1 VNSMAS
7 DRRTRG
13 AAIRD
18 AAAIFR
24 RRWWVVA
31 ACVVVLPGAVYF
43 YTARQEKT
51 YEARAIVQPQPT
63 GPTGAGGSQPTRQAN
78 TGVLRGYAGSSRVT
92 GATLKSL
99 RPPSGSV
106 GALTSSFDETTGLI
120 TLTASATTA
129 RLAVD
134 AATAYGRA
142 LVRYAGVNL
151 RRQID
156 TQISGARQALARTRG
171 RVQRRAVRDTLS
183 SLAAFREA
191 TLAPVSVVSTGDAQ
205 LTSPHPGRN
214 ALLALILALLI
225 SPALVMLFD
234 RFDRT
239 LRRPT
244 ELERVVGHT
253 LLTRIPREAF
263 GSGRD
268 GPRAVRAFQRLRDS
282 LVFFDP
288 DRRPDTVAIVSPLE
302 GEGRTTVAVGL
313 ARSLADAGRRVALV
327 DADLRDPGVAS
338 RMGVRAMPGLSDLL
352 EGRGD
357 LNGVLCLI
365 DGIER
370 RLTVLPAGSPSTLG
384 AELLGSK
391 QMAGLLAWL
400 SEHYDFV
407 VIDTSPFLASTGTLA
422 LVARTSGVVAVARLN
437 QTPRDAVRRMVRIAT
452 AGGGRILGAVATGAT
467 SDGREAE
474 TATDGRMDSRRF
486 PQANRAGAN
495 GL

>member
-1 VNSMAS
+1 MSMAS
-7 DRRTRG
+7 DPQTRG
-13 AAIRD
+13 GAMRD
-18 AAAIFR
+18 AAALLR

-31 ACVVVLPGAVYF
+31 ACVLVIPGAVYL
-43 YTARQEKT
+43 YTARLQKT
-51 YEARAIVQPQPT
+51 YEAAAIVQPQPAVS
-63 GPTGAGGSQPTRQAN
+63 TGAGGTQPTSQAN
-78 TGVLRGYAGSSRVT
+78 TGVLGGYAGSSQVT

-106 GALTSSFDETTGLI
+106 GALTSSFDENTGLI
-120 TLTASATTA
+120 TLTASATTP

-134 AATAYGRA
+134 AARAYGRA
-142 LVRYAGVNL
+142 LVRYVGVNV
-151 RRQID
+151 RRQLD
-156 TQISGARQALARTRG
+156 TQISGARHTLAATRDP
-171 RVQRRAVRDTLS
+171 VDRRAVRDTLS
-183 SLAAFREA
+183 SLTAFREA
-191 TLAPVSVVSTGDAQ
+191 AVAPVSVVSTGDARVA
-205 LTSPHPGRN
+205 SPHPGRN

-225 SPALVMLFD
+225 SPALVVLVD

-244 ELERVVGHT
+244 ELERVGGHT
-253 LLTRIPREAF
+253 LLARIPRVAF

-282 LVFFDP
+282 VIFFDP
-288 DRRPDTVAIVSPLE
+288 DHRPDTIAIVSPLE

-313 ARSLADAGRRVALV
+313 ARSLADAGRHVALV

-338 RMGVRAMPGLSDLL
+338 RTAVRATPGLSDVLQD
-352 EGRGD
+352 RGD
-357 LNGVLCLI
+357 LEGILCLI
-365 DGIER
+365 DGFEG
-370 RLTVLPAGSPSTLG
+370 RLTVLPAGSPSPLG

-391 QMAGLLAWL
+391 QMASLLAWL
-400 SEHYDFV
+400 SERHDFV

-474 TATDGRMDSRRF
+474 TATDRRTDSRF
-486 PQANRAGAN
+486 PQASRAGAN
-495 GL
+495 GS

>member
-1 VNSMAS
+1 M
-7 DRRTRG
+7 
-13 AAIRD
+13 RD
-18 AAAIFR
+18 AAVLFR

-31 ACVVVLPGAVYF
+31 ACVVVLPGAIYL
-43 YTARQEKT
+43 YTARQQKT
-51 YEARAIVQPQPT
+51 YEASVIVQPQST
-63 GPTGAGGSQPTRQAN
+63 GATGAGGTQPTS
-78 TGVLRGYAGSSRVT
+78 TGGLVGYADSTQVT

-106 GALTSSFDETTGLI
+106 GGLTSSVDQNTDLI
-120 TLTASATTA
+120 TLTASATTP

-142 LVRYAGVNL
+142 LILYVEVDV

-156 TQISGARQALARTRG
+156 NQISGARQALTRTRG

-183 SLAAFREA
+183 SLAGFREA
-191 TLAPVSVVSTGDAQ
+191 ILAPVSVVSTGDAQ
-205 LTSPHPGRN
+205 VASPHPGRN

-225 SPALVMLFD
+225 SPALVVLFD

-282 LVFFDP
+282 VIFFDP

-313 ARSLADAGRRVALV
+313 ARSLVDAGRRVALV
-327 DADLRDPGVAS
+327 DADLREPGVAS
-338 RMGVRAMPGLSDLL
+338 RMGVRAMPGLSDVLQ
-352 EGRGD
+352 GRGD
-357 LNGVLCLI
+357 LDGILCLI
-365 DGIER
+365 DGFEG

-384 AELLGSK
+384 AELLGSE

-400 SEHYDFV
+400 SERYDFV
-407 VIDTSPFLASTGTLA
+407 VIDTSPFLASPGTLA

-467 SDGREAE
+467 SDGRGAE
-474 TATDGRMDSRRF
+474 TATDRRMDSRF
-486 PQANRAGAN
+486 PQANRAGAH

>member
-1 VNSMAS
+1 VSPTAS
-7 DRRTRG
+7 DLRTRG
-13 AAIRD
+13 AGIRD
-18 AAAIFR
+18 AAALFR

-31 ACVVVLPGAVYF
+31 ACLVLLPGAVYL

-51 YEARAIVQPQPT
+51 HDASAIVQPQPT
-63 GPTGAGGSQPTRQAN
+63 GSTGAGGTQPPSQATLA
-78 TGVLRGYAGSSRVT
+78 GYAGSSRVT

-99 RPPSGSV
+99 RTPSGSV
-106 GALTSSFDETTGLI
+106 GALTTSIDPNTGWI
-120 TLTASATTA
+120 RLTATATTP

-134 AATAYGRA
+134 AATAYGSA
-142 LVRYAGVNL
+142 LVRYVKVDL

-156 TQISGARQALARTRG
+156 IQISGARQTLATTRSPI
-171 RVQRRAVRDTLS
+171 QRRMVRDTLS
-183 SLAAFREA
+183 SLAAVRQA
-191 TLAPVSVVSTGDAQ
+191 TLSPLDIVPTGDAH
-205 LTSPHPGRN
+205 LASPHPGRN

-225 SPALVMLFD
+225 SPALVVLFD

-263 GSGRD
+263 GSGRE
-268 GPRAVRAFQRLRDS
+268 GPGAVRAFQRLRDS

-288 DRRPDTVAIVSPLE
+288 DRRADTVAIVSPLE

-313 ARSLADAGRRVALV
+313 ARSLADAGRRVALL

-338 RMGVRAMPGLSDLL
+338 RTGVRAMPGLSDVLQ
-352 EGRGD
+352 GRGD
-357 LNGVLCLI
+357 LNGVLSLI
-365 DGIER
+365 DGFEG
-370 RLTVLPAGSPSTLG
+370 RLTVLPAGSPSALG
-384 AELLGSK
+384 AELLGSE

-400 SEHYDFV
+400 SERHDFV

-467 SDGREAE
+467 SDGREAGI
-474 TATDGRMDSRRF
+474 ATNRRMGSRFTR
-486 PQANRAGAN
+486 ANRAGAD

>member
-1 VNSMAS
+1 MTSTAS
-7 DRRTRG
+7 DPRTRG
-13 AAIRD
+13 AALRD
-18 AAAIFR
+18 AAALFR

-31 ACVVVLPGAVYF
+31 ACVVVLPGAVYL

-51 YEARAIVQPQPT
+51 YEASVIVQPQST
-63 GPTGAGGSQPTRQAN
+63 GSTGAGGTQPTSQAYIL
-78 TGVLRGYAGSSRVT
+78 GLSGYAGSSQIR

-106 GALTSSFDETTGLI
+106 NALTPSVDGKTDLI
-120 TLTASATTA
+120 TLTATATTP

-142 LVRYAGVNL
+142 LVRYVEVDVQ
-151 RRQID
+151 RQID
-156 TQISGARQALARTRG
+156 TQISGARQTLARTRDP
-171 RVQRRAVRDTLS
+171 VQRRAVRDTLT
-183 SLAAFREA
+183 SLAASRQA

-205 LTSPHPGRN
+205 VASPHPGRN

-225 SPALVMLFD
+225 SPALVVLFD

-282 LVFFDP
+282 VIFFDP

-313 ARSLADAGRRVALV
+313 ARSLVDAGRRVALV
-327 DADLRDPGVAS
+327 DADLREPGVAG
-338 RMGVRAMPGLSDLL
+338 RMGVRAMPGLSDVL

-357 LNGVLCLI
+357 LKRVLCLI
-365 DGIER
+365 DGFEG

-384 AELLGSK
+384 AELLGSE

-400 SEHYDFV
+400 SERYDFV
-407 VIDTSPFLASTGTLA
+407 VIDTSPFLASPGTLA

-467 SDGREAE
+467 SEGRGAE
-474 TATDGRMDSRRF
+474 TATDRRMDSRF
-486 PQANRAGAN
+486 PQANRAGAH